1 MIFDSF
7 IHYKK
12 ERRIIDMYGKIIKLV
27 DDIAPEMIAKRRDFH
42 KYPEIAWT
50 EMRTASIIA
59 RNLADLGYEVLIGK
73 EVCDAESRA
82 NLPSEEILEE
92 AYERAI
98 SQGAD
103 PEYIKATKGG
113 FTSVVGILRCGEG
126 PTVALRFDI
135 DALPI
140 TETENGNHFPN
151 KEGFASV
158 NKGQMHACGHDC
170 HAASGLGVA
179 KIITQ
184 IKDSLKGTV
193 KLVFQ
198 PAEEGGQGAKTI
210 AESGILDDVNFLLG
224 AHNYNAGGEYD
235 FLPGITGSMASR
247 KCEAIFKG
255 KSAHSGIAPH
265 RGNNAL
271 LAAATAV
278 QNLHAIPRHGLGAT
292 RINVGKFVSG
302 TAYNVIADHAYIA
315 MDIRGETSEL
325 NEYMDAKTKTIIEAA
340 AQMHG
345 CTVEYIQKG
354 YLPSV
359 ICDIPF
365 AERVAEICKKHLN
378 YRVQPMVKNGGSE
391 DFSYLLDR
399 VKSLGGQGTFMG
411 FHSTFAAN
419 SHSPEYDLNED
430 YLQRSVKGFMV
441 ILCEL
446 MK

>member
-1 MIFDSF
+1 
-7 IHYKK
+7 
-12 ERRIIDMYGKIIKLV
+12 MYGKIIKLV

-82 NLPSEEILEE
+82 NLPSEEELEE
-92 AYERAI
+92 AYNRAI
-98 SQGAD
+98 AQGAD
-103 PEYIKATKGG
+103 PEYVKATKGG
-113 FTSVVGILRCGEG
+113 FTSVVGILHCGEG

-135 DALPI
+135 DALYI
-140 TETENGNHFPN
+140 TETENENHFPN
-151 KEGFASV
+151 KEGFASI

-170 HAASGLGVA
+170 HAASGLGLA
-179 KIITQ
+179 KVLIQ
-184 IKDSLKGTV
+184 IKDRLTGTI
-193 KLVFQ
+193 KLIFQ
-198 PAEEGGQGAKTI
+198 PAEEGGQGGKAV
-210 AESGILDDVNFLLG
+210 AESGIVDDVNFILS
-224 AHNYNAGGEYD
+224 AHNSDFGGNFD
-235 FLPGITGSMASR
+235 ILPGVTGSMASR
-247 KCEAIFKG
+247 KCTAIFKG

-265 RGNNAL
+265 LGNNAL

-292 RINVGKFVSG
+292 RINVGKLVAGNSF
-302 TAYNVIADHAYIA
+302 NVIPDSAYMLI
-315 MDIRGETSEL
+315 DIRGETSEL
-325 NEYMDAKTKTIIEAA
+325 NEYMDAKAKTIIEAA

-345 CTVEYIQKG
+345 CTVEYMQNG

-359 ICDIPF
+359 ACDIPF
-365 AERVAEICKKHLN
+365 AEKMADFCKEHLN
-378 YRVQPMVKNGGSE
+378 YRIHHPVFNTGSE

-399 VKSLGGQGTFMG
+399 VKSLGGTGTIMG
-411 FHSTFAAN
+411 VHSKFASN
-419 SHSPEYDLNED
+419 NHSPEFDLNED
-430 YLQRSVKGFMV
+430 YLERSVKAFAV

>member
-1 MIFDSF
+1 
-7 IHYKK
+7 
-12 ERRIIDMYGKIIKLV
+12 MYGKIIKLV

-82 NLPSEEILEE
+82 NLPSDEELEE
-92 AYERAI
+92 AYNRAI
-98 SQGAD
+98 AQGAD
-103 PEYIKATKGG
+103 PEYVKATKGG
-113 FTSVVGILRCGEG
+113 FTSVVGILHCGEG

-135 DALPI
+135 DALYI
-140 TETENGNHFPN
+140 TETENENHFPN
-151 KEGFASV
+151 KEGFASI

-170 HAASGLGVA
+170 HAASGLGLA
-179 KIITQ
+179 KVLMQ
-184 IKDSLKGTV
+184 IKDRLKGTI
-193 KLVFQ
+193 KLIFQ
-198 PAEEGGQGAKTI
+198 PAEEGGQGGKAV
-210 AESGILDDVNFLLG
+210 AESGIVDDVNFILS
-224 AHNYNAGGEYD
+224 AHNSDFGGNFD
-235 FLPGITGSMASR
+235 ILPGVTGSMASR
-247 KCEAIFKG
+247 KCTAIFKG

-265 RGNNAL
+265 LGNNAL

-292 RINVGKFVSG
+292 RINVGKLVAGNSF
-302 TAYNVIADHAYIA
+302 NVIPDSAYMLI
-315 MDIRGETSEL
+315 DIRGETSEL
-325 NEYMDAKTKTIIEAA
+325 NEYMDAKAKTIIEAA

-345 CTVEYIQKG
+345 CTVEYMQNG

-359 ICDIPF
+359 ACDIPF
-365 AERVAEICKKHLN
+365 AEKMADFCKEHLN
-378 YRVQPMVKNGGSE
+378 YRIHHPVFNTGSE

-399 VKSLGGQGTFMG
+399 VKSLGGTGTIMG
-411 FHSTFAAN
+411 VHSKFASN
-419 SHSPEYDLNED
+419 NHSPEFDLNED
-430 YLQRSVKGFMV
+430 YLERSVKAFAV

>member
-1 MIFDSF
+1 
-7 IHYKK
+7 
-12 ERRIIDMYGKIIKLV
+12 MYGKIIKLV

-50 EMRTASIIA
+50 EMRTASLIA
-59 RNLADLGYEVLIGK
+59 RNLADLGYEVLIGQ

-82 NLPSEEILEE
+82 SLPSDEILEE

-103 PEYIKATKGG
+103 PEYVKATKGG
-113 FTSVVGILRCGEG
+113 FTSVVGILHCGEG

-135 DALPI
+135 DALYVS
-140 TETENGNHFPN
+140 ESEDDNHFPK

-170 HAASGLGVA
+170 HAASGLGLA
-179 KIITQ
+179 KIIMQ
-184 IKDSLKGTV
+184 IKDQLKGTV

-198 PAEEGGQGAKTI
+198 PAEEGGQGGKAV
-210 AESGILDDVNFLLG
+210 AESGIVDDVNFILG
-224 AHNYNAGGEYD
+224 AHNSDFGGNFEI
-235 FLPGITGSMASR
+235 LPGITGSMASR
-247 KCEAIFKG
+247 KCDAIFKG
-255 KSAHSGIAPH
+255 KSAHAGIAPH

-345 CTVEYIQKG
+345 CTVEYLQKG

-359 ICDIPF
+359 NCDVPF
-365 AERVAEICKKHLN
+365 AEKVGEICKEHLG
-378 YRVQPMVKNGGSE
+378 YRVHPMVKNSGSE

-411 FHSTFAAN
+411 FHSKFASN
-419 SHSPEYDLNED
+419 NHSPEFDLNED
-430 YLQRSVKGFMV
+430 YLARSVKAFAV

>member
-1 MIFDSF
+1 
-7 IHYKK
+7 
-12 ERRIIDMYGKIIKLV
+12 MYGKIIKLV

-82 NLPSEEILEE
+82 NVPSEEKLEA
-92 AYERAI
+92 AYERAVA
-98 SQGAD
+98 QGAD
-103 PEYIKATKGG
+103 PEYVKATKGG
-113 FTSVVGILRCGEG
+113 FTSVVGILHCGEG

-135 DALPI
+135 DALYI
-140 TETENGNHFPN
+140 TETENENHFPN
-151 KEGFASV
+151 KEGFASI

-170 HAASGLGVA
+170 HAASGLGLA
-179 KIITQ
+179 KVLIQ
-184 IKDSLKGTV
+184 IKDRLKGTI
-193 KLVFQ
+193 KLIFQ
-198 PAEEGGQGAKTI
+198 PAEEGGQGGKAV
-210 AESGILDDVNFLLG
+210 AESGIVDDVNFILS
-224 AHNYNAGGEYD
+224 AHNSDFGGNFD
-235 FLPGITGSMASR
+235 ILPGVTGSMASR
-247 KCEAIFKG
+247 KCTAIFKG

-265 RGNNAL
+265 LGNNAL

-292 RINVGKFVSG
+292 RINVGKLVAGNSF
-302 TAYNVIADHAYIA
+302 NVIPDSAYMLI
-315 MDIRGETSEL
+315 DIRGETSEL
-325 NEYMDAKTKTIIEAA
+325 NEYMDAKAKTIIEAA

-345 CTVEYIQKG
+345 CTVEYMQNG

-359 ICDIPF
+359 ACDIPF
-365 AERVAEICKKHLN
+365 AEKMADFCKEHLN
-378 YRVQPMVKNGGSE
+378 YRIHHPVFNTGSE

-399 VKSLGGQGTFMG
+399 VKSLGGTGTIMG
-411 FHSTFAAN
+411 VHSKFASN
-419 SHSPEYDLNED
+419 NHSPEFDLNED
-430 YLQRSVKGFMV
+430 YLERSVKAFAV

>member
-1 MIFDSF
+1 
-7 IHYKK
+7 
-12 ERRIIDMYGKIIKLV
+12 MYGKIIKLV

-82 NLPSEEILEE
+82 NLPSDEELEE
-92 AYERAI
+92 AYNRAI
-98 SQGAD
+98 AQGAD
-103 PEYIKATKGG
+103 PEYVKATKGG
-113 FTSVVGILRCGEG
+113 FTSVVGILHCGEG

-135 DALPI
+135 DALYI
-140 TETENGNHFPN
+140 TETENENHFPN
-151 KEGFASV
+151 KEGFASI

-170 HAASGLGVA
+170 HAASGLGLA
-179 KIITQ
+179 KVLIQ
-184 IKDSLKGTV
+184 IKDRLNGTI
-193 KLVFQ
+193 KLIFQ
-198 PAEEGGQGAKTI
+198 PAEEGGQGGKAV
-210 AESGILDDVNFLLG
+210 AESGIVDDVNFILS
-224 AHNYNAGGEYD
+224 AHNSDFGGNFD
-235 FLPGITGSMASR
+235 ILPGVTGSMASR
-247 KCEAIFKG
+247 KCTAIFKG

-265 RGNNAL
+265 LGNNAL

-292 RINVGKFVSG
+292 RINVGKLVAGNSF
-302 TAYNVIADHAYIA
+302 NVIPDSAYMLI
-315 MDIRGETSEL
+315 DIRGETSEL
-325 NEYMDAKTKTIIEAA
+325 NEYMDAKAKTIIEAA

-345 CTVEYIQKG
+345 CTVEYMQNG

-359 ICDIPF
+359 ACDIPF
-365 AERVAEICKKHLN
+365 AEKMADFCKEHLN
-378 YRVQPMVKNGGSE
+378 YRIHHPVFNTGSE

-399 VKSLGGQGTFMG
+399 VKSLGGTGTIMG
-411 FHSTFAAN
+411 VHSKFASN
-419 SHSPEYDLNED
+419 NHSPEFDLNED
-430 YLQRSVKGFMV
+430 YLERSVKAFAV

>member
-1 MIFDSF
+1 
-7 IHYKK
+7 
-12 ERRIIDMYGKIIKLV
+12 MYGKIIKLV

-82 NLPSEEILEE
+82 NLPSEEELEE
-92 AYERAI
+92 AYNRAI
-98 SQGAD
+98 AQGAD
-103 PEYIKATKGG
+103 PEYVKATKGG
-113 FTSVVGILRCGEG
+113 FTSVVGILHCGEG

-135 DALPI
+135 DALYI
-140 TETENGNHFPN
+140 TETENENHFPN
-151 KEGFASV
+151 KEGFASI

-170 HAASGLGVA
+170 HAASGLGLA
-179 KIITQ
+179 KVLIQ
-184 IKDSLKGTV
+184 IKDRLKGTI
-193 KLVFQ
+193 KLIFQ
-198 PAEEGGQGAKTI
+198 PAEEGGQGGKAV
-210 AESGILDDVNFLLG
+210 AESGIVDDVNFILS
-224 AHNYNAGGEYD
+224 AHNSDFGGNFD
-235 FLPGITGSMASR
+235 ILPGVTGSMASR
-247 KCEAIFKG
+247 KCTAIFKG

-265 RGNNAL
+265 LGNNAL

-292 RINVGKFVSG
+292 RINVGKLVAGNSF
-302 TAYNVIADHAYIA
+302 NVIPDSAYMLI
-315 MDIRGETSEL
+315 DIRGETSEL
-325 NEYMDAKTKTIIEAA
+325 NEYMDAKAKTIIEAA

-345 CTVEYIQKG
+345 CTVEYMQNG

-359 ICDIPF
+359 ACDIPF
-365 AERVAEICKKHLN
+365 AEKMADFCKEHLN
-378 YRVQPMVKNGGSE
+378 YRIHHPVFNTGSE

-399 VKSLGGQGTFMG
+399 VKSLGGTGTIMG
-411 FHSTFAAN
+411 VHSKFASN
-419 SHSPEYDLNED
+419 NHSPEFDLNED
-430 YLQRSVKGFMV
+430 YLERSVKAFAV

>member
-1 MIFDSF
+1 
-7 IHYKK
+7 
-12 ERRIIDMYGKIIKLV
+12 MYGKIIKLV

-82 NLPSEEILEE
+82 NLPSDEELEE
-92 AYERAI
+92 AYNRAI
-98 SQGAD
+98 AQGAD
-103 PEYIKATKGG
+103 PEYVKATKGG
-113 FTSVVGILRCGEG
+113 FTSVVGILHCGEG

-135 DALPI
+135 DALYI
-140 TETENGNHFPN
+140 TETENENHFPN
-151 KEGFASV
+151 KEGFASI

-170 HAASGLGVA
+170 HAASGLGLA
-179 KIITQ
+179 KVLMQ
-184 IKDSLKGTV
+184 IKDRLKGTI
-193 KLVFQ
+193 KLIFQ
-198 PAEEGGQGAKTI
+198 PAEEGGQGGKAV
-210 AESGILDDVNFLLG
+210 AESGIVDDVNFILS
-224 AHNYNAGGEYD
+224 AHNSDFGGNFD
-235 FLPGITGSMASR
+235 ILPGVTGSMASR
-247 KCEAIFKG
+247 KCTAIFKG

-265 RGNNAL
+265 LGNNAL

-292 RINVGKFVSG
+292 RINVGKLVAGNSF
-302 TAYNVIADHAYIA
+302 NVIPDSAYMLI
-315 MDIRGETSEL
+315 DIRGETSEL
-325 NEYMDAKTKTIIEAA
+325 NEYMDAKAKTIIEAA

-345 CTVEYIQKG
+345 CTVEYMQNG

-359 ICDIPF
+359 ACDIPF
-365 AERVAEICKKHLN
+365 AEKMADFCKEHLN
-378 YRVQPMVKNGGSE
+378 YRIHHPVFNTGSE

-399 VKSLGGQGTFMG
+399 VKSLDGTGTIMG
-411 FHSTFAAN
+411 VHSKFASN
-419 SHSPEYDLNED
+419 NHSPEFDLNED
-430 YLQRSVKGFMV
+430 YLERSVKAFAV

>member
-1 MIFDSF
+1 
-7 IHYKK
+7 
-12 ERRIIDMYGKIIKLV
+12 MYGKIIKLV

-82 NLPSEEILEE
+82 NLPSDEELEE
-92 AYERAI
+92 AYNRAI
-98 SQGAD
+98 AQGAD
-103 PEYIKATKGG
+103 PEYVKATKGG
-113 FTSVVGILRCGEG
+113 FTSVVGILHCGEG

-135 DALPI
+135 DALYI
-140 TETENGNHFPN
+140 TETENENHFPN
-151 KEGFASV
+151 KEGFASI

-170 HAASGLGVA
+170 HAASGLGLA
-179 KIITQ
+179 KVLIQ
-184 IKDSLKGTV
+184 IKDRLKGTI
-193 KLVFQ
+193 KLIFQ
-198 PAEEGGQGAKTI
+198 PAEEGGQGGKAV
-210 AESGILDDVNFLLG
+210 AESGIVDDVNFILS
-224 AHNYNAGGEYD
+224 AHNSDFGGNFD
-235 FLPGITGSMASR
+235 ILPGVTGSMASR
-247 KCEAIFKG
+247 KCTAIFKG

-265 RGNNAL
+265 LGNNAL

-292 RINVGKFVSG
+292 RINVGKLVAGNSF
-302 TAYNVIADHAYIA
+302 NVIPDSAYMLI
-315 MDIRGETSEL
+315 DIRGETSEL
-325 NEYMDAKTKTIIEAA
+325 NEYMDAKAKTIIEAA

-345 CTVEYIQKG
+345 CTVEYMQNG

-359 ICDIPF
+359 ACDIPF
-365 AERVAEICKKHLN
+365 AEKMADFCKEHLN
-378 YRVQPMVKNGGSE
+378 YRIHHPVFNTGSE

-399 VKSLGGQGTFMG
+399 VKSLGGTGTIMG
-411 FHSTFAAN
+411 VHSKFASN
-419 SHSPEYDLNED
+419 NHSPEFDLNED
-430 YLQRSVKGFMV
+430 YLERSVKAFAV